1 MTLVIEFLT
10 LIVGIVIILMCAE
23 FALRSSMRIAGH
35 FRLSHGFVGMT
46 ILSIGTSFPEIF
58 THLAG
63 SLRILGDPSTMDEVS
78 GLVLGTNIGSD
89 IFQQNVMLAVVGLLA
104 VIRVRRPSINR
115 NVGALILAAVL
126 LLLAGL
132 NGFISRLEGAVLFF
146 GYIAYLF
153 YLKRTD
159 RPKQHEHDAM
169 SRASLSGQIF
179 ITLLS
184 FVLMGFAAE
193 RVLDASL
200 RIIEG
205 IHISASLYGV
215 IILGIAACMPEAI
228 TSLAAVRKRQPD
240 IAAGI
245 LIGSNVTNPMFAAGL
260 GALISG
266 YTVPGVIIWYDL
278 PVKIA
283 TALLIYYFLR
293 NSKAL
298 TKPKAL
304 VLIGAYIVFI
314 AVRKIFFPV
323 DF

>member
-10 LIVGIVIILMCAE
+10 LIFGIMIILICAE
-23 FALRSSMRIAGH
+23 AAVRSSMKIAEYL
-35 FRLSHGFVGMT
+35 RLSHGFVGMT

-63 SLRILGDPSTMDEVS
+63 SIRILNNPSTMNEVS
-78 GLVLGTNIGSD
+78 GLVLGTSIGSD
-89 IFQQNVMLAVVGLLA
+89 IFQQNFMLAVVALIA
-104 VIRVRRPSINR
+104 TIRVKRSLINK
-115 NVGALILAAVL
+115 NVGALIIARSL

-132 NGFISRLEGAVLFF
+132 NGFISRLEGAFFFF

-159 RPKQHEHDAM
+159 HAMKRHAM
-169 SRASLSGQIF
+169 SRSFLSVHIA

-184 FVLMGFAAE
+184 FVLMGFTAE

-200 RIIEG
+200 RIIET
-205 IHISASLYGV
+205 IHISASLYGI
-215 IILGIAACMPEAI
+215 IILGIAACVPEAL
-228 TSLAAVRKRQPD
+228 TSLVAVRKKRPE
-240 IAAGI
+240 IAVGI
-245 LIGSNVTNPMFAAGL
+245 LVGSNITNPMFAAGL

-266 YTVPGVIIWYDL
+266 YAVPNVVIWYDL
-278 PVKIA
+278 PVKIV
-283 TALLIYYFLR
+283 TAILIYLFLK
-293 NSKAL
+293 NAKPL

-304 VLIGAYIVFI
+304 FMIIAYILFI
-314 AVRKIFFPV
+314 IVRTMAFPV

>member
-115 NVGALILAAVL
+115 NVGALILAGVL

-245 LIGSNVTNPMFAAGL
+245 LIGSNVTNPLMMIGI

-266 YTVPGVIIWYDL
+266 YTVSKELMMVDMPFYIITTIIIYFFFNKNL
-278 PVKIA
+278 KISKIKA
-283 TALLIYYFLR
+283 IALIGFYLIFALL
-293 NSKAL
+293 KARL
-298 TKPKAL
+298 L
-304 VLIGAYIVFI
+304 F
-314 AVRKIFFPV
+314 
-323 DF
+323 